1 MNLNRKVGFLLDSGL
16 TPEFIVS
23 LNEGTINALY
33 ERMNK
38 KETKEI
44 TMVSKDDTTTQQR
57 LKTEKKPFEVYED
70 TEIEQDPFGD
80 YEDTQKLQQRGPSDY
95 GDNPK
100 LDKEMDDYDADGMG
114 IMEKFESKAQQGL
127 FWARCNKCENKNCKW
142 CKMAKEF
149 SKSTT
154 KKQYEKMPE
163 KKHPEKTVKYKKN
176 ETKENFTF
184 KDYFDKIGSVTA
196 SQLGKNINK
205 SMRPT
210 FENVLKN
217 KLENLIKESLMPTI
231 TKKDLL
237 NLLKKRI
244 NEDFYFGESE
254 MLEDF
259 KFMNEPAI
267 KEPAIKPKTPT
278 EKPKEKPRRKPER
291 ITPYENPETR
301 PQGEYDEEDID
312 MMDLGFMNEP
322 AIKEPAIKPKTP
334 TEKPK
339 EKPRRKPERITP
351 YENPETRPQGE
362 YDEED
367 IVMERLYRKIK
378 KIL

>member
-127 FWARCNKCENKNCKW
+127 FWARCNKCQNKNCKW

-184 KDYFDKIGSVTA
+184 KDYLGKLGSVYTA
-196 SQLGKNINK
+196 EMANKIKDIRPRFSESVFEKNLEKIIENNLK
-205 SMRPT
+205 PT
-210 FENVLKN
+210 
-217 KLENLIKESLMPTI
+217 M
-231 TKKDLL
+231 
-237 NLLKKRI
+237 KKRDLI
-244 NEDFYFGESE
+244 RLIEITMGD
-254 MLEDF
+254 
-259 KFMNEPAI
+259 
-267 KEPAIKPKTPT
+267 T
-278 EKPKEKPRRKPER
+278 KEK
-291 ITPYENPETR
+291 ETETA
-301 PQGEYDEEDID
+301 PD
-312 MMDLGFMNEP
+312 
-322 AIKEPAIKPKTP
+322 KT
-334 TEKPK
+334 K
-339 EKPRRKPERITP
+339 EKEKTGNPFKKPDRDPAEAGRK
-351 YENPETRPQGE
+351 GE
-362 YDEED
+362 QSEGLDYFMSQ
-367 IVMERLYRKIK
+367 VKKHRLI
-378 KIL
+378 